1 MESPDHD
8 INSLM
13 TSILTW
19 LFSLKQPA
27 IRAYLII
34 IVMVLYQKKSLQ
46 DGHVLLFASQEFVN
60 LGIQYFKKY
69 KIIPQNKIVIFR
81 QSVSCFLCLSF
92 SLRFEMR
99 VRRSK
104 KHSVNRKSL
113 HTMRC
118 QSNHWKAL
126 YCETAFQLRGFAR
139 QLISPRKKSF
149 L

>member
-1 MESPDHD
+1 MYEKYQPAYHQPAYNDGGVNFPGTLKYENLD
-8 INSLM
+8 L
-13 TSILTW
+13 ILT
-19 LFSLKQPA
+19 F
-27 IRAYLII
+27 II
-34 IVMVLYQKKSLQ
+34 LYIV
-46 DGHVLLFASQEFVN
+46 FAD
-60 LGIQYFKKY
+60 K
-69 KIIPQNKIVIFR
+69 
-81 QSVSCFLCLSF
+81 FLCLSF

-139 QLISPRKKSF
+139 
-149 L
+149 